1 MKTRR
6 RKTPETPI
14 SATIRTYAAG
24 YAADGQKDFAAGM
37 LQAADLVDKFAADGA
52 PLSAPTAAP
61 PRNGSPAPHAHSL
74 EERVRRIENIL
85 FVASETLPKPMPKAS
100 ALLGGLG
107 PSGAVDEAIAAIAA
121 RPRQVVPTAAPKRPE
136 PVRAAAGG
144 KSPARPLG
152 RCECS
157 CLRVLSLRGPLSRT
171 ELAIRAG
178 YAVDSGGYAVALANL
193 RARGALSTERGD
205 VCKLTGEGLALAMS
219 TPHEP
224 RAVGNPLEFW
234 CGRVGACASAV
245 LQTLVSAY
253 PETLERS
260 DLADRAGYSAESGGF
275 AVALAKLRRLELVDG
290 LRASGAIMAAISPP
304 SGAPPSHGASS

>member
-1 MKTRR
+1 MKARR

-14 SATIRTYAAG
+14 STTIRTYAAG

-37 LQAADLVDKFAADGA
+37 LLSADLVDKFVADGA
-52 PLSAPTAAP
+52 PLSAPAAP
-61 PRNGSPAPHAHSL
+61 PPNGAPAPPAHSL

-85 FVASETLPKPMPKAS
+85 FVAAETLPKPMPKA
-100 ALLGGLG
+100 AKLLEGFEGHG
-107 PSGAVDEAIAAIAA
+107 VDDAIASIKA
-121 RPRQVVPTAAPKRPE
+121 RPRQVDVPKAPPKRP
-136 PVRAAAGG
+136 AAG
-144 KSPARPLG
+144 SSARPLG

-219 TPHEP
+219 IPVEP

-234 CGRVGACASAV
+234 CGRVGACASAI
-245 LQTLVSAY
+245 LQTLVTAY
-253 PETLERS
+253 PETLERT
-260 DLADRAGYSAESGGF
+260 DLANRAGYSAESGGF

-290 LRASGAIMAAISPP
+290 LRASGSLMAAVSPP
-304 SGAPPSHGASS
+304 TAPAASHAAKS